1 MSYLYLAIAICFEVL
16 ASAALK
22 ASNEFKIL
30 LPSLVVIVGYVAA
43 FYFMTLSLRQ
53 LTLATVY
60 ASWSGLGI
68 LLVTLVGVFYYKEK
82 LDLAAIVGMFLIIA
96 GVIIMNVLSDT
107 NTHT

>member
-16 ASAALK
+16 ASSALK
-22 ASNEFKIL
+22 ASNEFKLL
-30 LPSLVVIVGYVAA
+30 LPSLLVIIGYIGA

-68 LLVTLVGVFYYKEK
+68 VLVTLVGVFYYKEK
-82 LDLAAIVGMFLIIA
+82 IDLASIVGMGLIIA
-96 GVIIMNVLSDT
+96 GVLVMNLLSET
-107 NTHT
+107 NTHS